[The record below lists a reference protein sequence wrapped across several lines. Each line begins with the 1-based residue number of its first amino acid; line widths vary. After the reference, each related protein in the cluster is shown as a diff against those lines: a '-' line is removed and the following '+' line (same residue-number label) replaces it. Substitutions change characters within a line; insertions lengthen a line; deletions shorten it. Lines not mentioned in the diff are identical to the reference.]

1 MLSIKMWS
9 KYKFPEIM
17 QFIFEFLPQYITTL
31 AYRQNAAWS
40 KRWLYEEG
48 VLNFK
53 YINRKISQGLKNTK
67 TS

>member
-1 MLSIKMWS
+1 
-9 KYKFPEIM
+9 M

-31 AYRQNAAWS
+31 AYHHNAAWS